1 MDRHLL
7 PEEID
12 LLLDGEV
19 GFGTAPLK
27 AHVRSCAEC
36 SAELEDARALVRELE
51 HLPHF
56 SPSPLFTERVMA
68 HVQVFVPWHVTLLDT
83 VQGRMPR
90 SRAGRALA
98 GAGLGSF
105 AVVLTVISL
114 WLIARLDTVIFAVDL
129 ALDRIRTGTIGVLSD
144 ALTALL
150 GDTALQLVRSGGV
163 AGLGLAVALLFL
175 TAAVAARALRA
186 VAAGARARGRQ

>member
-36 SAELEDARALVRELE
+36 RAELEDARAVVRELE
-51 HLPHF
+51 HLPHL
-56 SPSPLFTERVMA
+56 SPAPLFTERVMA

-83 VQGRMPR
+83 ARGWMPQ

-98 GAGLGSF
+98 GAGIGSF
-105 AVVLTVISL
+105 GVVLTAAAV
-114 WLIARLDTVIFAVDL
+114 WLITQLDTVIFAVDL
-129 ALDRIRTGTIGVLSD
+129 ALDRARTGVFGVFSD
-144 ALTALL
+144 AVGALF
-150 GDTALQLVRSGGV
+150 GDAALQLVRSSGG
-163 AGLGLAVALLFL
+163 AGLGAALALLLL
-175 TAAVAARALRA
+175 TAALAARALRA
-186 VAAGARARGRQ
+186 VAAGARARARE

>member
-36 SAELEDARALVRELE
+36 RAELEDARAVVRELE
-51 HLPHF
+51 HLPHL

-68 HVQVFVPWHVTLLDT
+68 HVQVFVPWHITLLDMAR
-83 VQGRMPR
+83 GWMPR
-90 SRAGRALA
+90 SRGGRVLA
-98 GAGLGSF
+98 GVGFGSF
-105 AVVLTVISL
+105 AVVLTGVAL
-114 WLIARLDTVIFAVDL
+114 WLITQLDTLIFAVDL
-129 ALDRIRTGTIGVLSD
+129 ALGRARTAILSVLSD
-144 ALTALL
+144 AVAALV
-150 GDTALQLVRSGGV
+150 GDAAFQLVRSSGGV
-163 AGLGLAVALLFL
+163 GLGVALALLLF
-175 TAAVAARALRA
+175 TAAAAARALRA
-186 VAAGARARGRQ
+186 VAAGARARARR

>member
-1 MDRHLL
+1 
-7 PEEID
+7 
-12 LLLDGEV
+12 
-19 GFGTAPLK
+19 
-27 AHVRSCAEC
+27 
-36 SAELEDARALVRELE
+36 
-51 HLPHF
+51 
-56 SPSPLFTERVMA
+56 MA
-68 HVQVFVPWHVTLLDT
+68 HVQVFVPWHVALLDSARRWT
-83 VQGRMPR
+83 PQ
-90 SRAGRALA
+90 SRAGRVLA
-98 GAGLGSF
+98 AAGLGSF

-150 GDTALQLVRSGGV
+150 GDTALQLVRSGGM

>member
-1 MDRHLL
+1 VDRHLL

-36 SAELEDARALVRELE
+36 RAELEDARAVVRELE
-51 HLPHF
+51 HLPHL

-83 VQGRMPR
+83 VRGWMPR
-90 SRAGRALA
+90 SRAGRVLV
-98 GAGLGSF
+98 GSGLGSF
-105 AVVLTVISL
+105 AVVLTGVAL
-114 WLIARLDTVIFAVDL
+114 WLITQLDTVIFAVNL
-129 ALDRIRTGTIGVLSD
+129 ALDRARTATMGLLSD
-144 ALTALL
+144 AVGALFGDAALQIVRSSGGAGIGVALALLLLTALI
-150 GDTALQLVRSGGV
+150 
-163 AGLGLAVALLFL
+163 
-175 TAAVAARALRA
+175 AARALRA
-186 VAAGARARGRQ
+186 VAAGARARGRE